1 MKAEMRSAIAI
12 RAAKRLGAAAMLRDV
27 VAAAESVVAVAV
39 AVAVTVT
46 VVVVWCL
53 KWFVSAVRSL
63 RSSRVNGLRYPGM

>member
-1 MKAEMRSAIAI
+1 MRSAIAI

-39 AVAVTVT
+39 AVAVTV
-46 VVVVWCL
+46 VVVWCL
-53 KWFVSAVRSL
+53 KLFVSAVRSL